1 MGFRFDVTT
10 LETLERD
17 FSKARETMTQ
27 WDWEYGGYEAL
38 YTSQKKRLLKE
49 KETRDE
55 IYRKNKRAKK

>member
-1 MGFRFDVTT
+1 
-10 LETLERD
+10 
-17 FSKARETMTQ
+17 MTQ